1 MWSDKLTEGSAL
13 GVGYEIYAHT
23 GVVKHTDTRSE
34 TSVEGSFTG
43 GTTTNYGGGVSVS
56 QPGHGYVSSKT
67 TNFQNIY
74 LTDDE
79 GNDHTVHLVDFLV
92 ACAAGHKLTMYMMA
106 KPGKGSGTYFK
117 AVNVN
122 TRERYDH
129 GKGARSELF
138 PWRLWMGITGAFI
151 ALVFLSSIGGEDATF
166 WGTVVLSLFCGAL
179 FGAVLWCVGWCVSF
193 ARATIATSDGHFKAH
208 VSEALTGKGAAK
220 MPEASEAPAAPV

>member
-34 TSVEGSFTG
+34 TSVEGSYTG
-43 GTTTNYGGGVSVS
+43 GTTTNLGGGVSVS

-79 GNDHTVHLVDFLV
+79 GNDHTVHLTDFLV
-92 ACAAGHKLTMYMMA
+92 ACASGHKLTMYLMA
-106 KPGKGSGTYFK
+106 KPGKDSGTYFK

-138 PWRLWMGITGAFI
+138 PWRSFLIVLG
-151 ALVFLSSIGGEDATF
+151 VFLLWSVFQMTVNEDESLGGAIFLALIGGAIF
-166 WGTVVLSLFCGAL
+166 GTI
-179 FGAVLWCVGWCVSF
+179 LWVICWCVSF
-193 ARATIATSDGHFKAH
+193 ARVTIATSDGHFKAH

-220 MPEASEAPAAPV
+220 TPESPQTPGAPA